1 MAKFT
6 DEERTIKTIEIA
18 DYIIDNNSSTRK
30 AAEHFKISNATV
42 SYLMNAL
49 LKKINPTK
57 YLLVQNILRMN
68 TPKTIHNDVIK
79 NRVIK
84 AANLIK
90 EGFTAEEIARSMNI
104 TVNVINEDLQTRL
117 PRVSKEL
124 YKEVKII
131 QLKNS
136 RDNLKLGSNMSVE
149 SQKRDV
155 NGKFT
160 R

>member
-6 DEERTIKTIEIA
+6 DEERVVKTIEIA
-18 DYIIDNNSSTRK
+18 DYIIENNSSTRK
-30 AAEHFKISNATV
+30 AAQHFEVSNATV

>member
-6 DEERTIKTIEIA
+6 DEERAIKTIEIA
-18 DYIIDNNSSTRK
+18 DYIIENNSSTRK
-30 AAEHFKISNATV
+30 TAEYFKISNATV

-49 LKKINPTK
+49 LKKLNPTK

-68 TPKTIHNDVIK
+68 TPKTIKDDEIK
-79 NRVIK
+79 DRVIK
-84 AANLIK
+84 AAYLIK
-90 EGFTAEEIARSMNI
+90 EGFTVDEIARSMNM

-117 PRVSKEL
+117 PRVSIEL

-149 SQKRDV
+149 SQKRDI

>member
-6 DEERTIKTIEIA
+6 DEERAIKTIEIA

-30 AAEHFKISNATV
+30 AAEHFEISNATV

-84 AANLIK
+84 VANLIK
-90 EGFTAEEIARSMNI
+90 EGFTVEEIARSMNI